1 MSNNTNN
8 AEKGMGFVI
17 GASSVGTLIE
27 WYDFYIFGMLATI
40 ISKQFFP
47 EDSGTSALLSTLAI
61 FAAGFIV
68 RPFGALVFGRLGDL
82 IGRKY
87 TFLLTLILMGGSTFA
102 IGLVPG
108 FKTIGWAAP
117 IIVLVLRLV
126 QGLALGGEYGGAATY
141 VAEHAPAHRRGY
153 WTSWIQ
159 TTATLGLFLAL
170 GIIILIRQSQGVE
183 AFSAEWGGW
192 RYPFWISLILV
203 IVSILIRMKMAE
215 SPMFAKVKA
224 EGKTSVN
231 PLKESFGHRANFKMV
246 LLALFGAVMGQGVVW
261 YTGQFYAQ
269 TFIENICKVNFVDSR
284 NILMLAIAFA
294 TPFFVIFG
302 ALSDRIGRKWIM
314 MIGMLL
320 AVFSYRYVYQ
330 NFLDYTDIA
339 SKRVLI
345 DVNKTTKSDGVAS
358 FDTKDKKKALVSTI
372 YDSVYTDGAVY
383 TFTKTDTL
391 HFASDYTGN
400 TASVAY
406 IMANK
411 DDAAKADTVLVKSKV
426 QTGITL
432 ADGVSFIN
440 VEKKSA
446 KPGVVIEK
454 SLDSNTFWKMV
465 WWVFVLIVFVT
476 MVYGPMAAFLVELF
490 PTKIRYTSMSLPYH
504 IGNGVF
510 GGLVPFLGTLIV
522 EFTKNKD
529 NPAGDPLAGLWYPIG
544 IAALCFVIG
553 VVYLRNH
560 IDEDVMD

>member
-314 MIGMLL
+314 LIGMLL

-345 DVNKTTKSDGVAS
+345 
-358 FDTKDKKKALVSTI
+358 
-372 YDSVYTDGAVY
+372 
-383 TFTKTDTL
+383 
-391 HFASDYTGN
+391 
-400 TASVAY
+400 
-406 IMANK
+406 
-411 DDAAKADTVLVKSKV
+411 
-426 QTGITL
+426 
-432 ADGVSFIN
+432 
-440 VEKKSA
+440 E
-446 KPGVVIEK
+446 
-454 SLDSNTFWKMV
+454 
-465 WWVFVLIVFVT
+465 
-476 MVYGPMAAFLVELF
+476 
-490 PTKIRYTSMSLPYH
+490 
-504 IGNGVF
+504 
-510 GGLVPFLGTLIV
+510 
-522 EFTKNKD
+522 
-529 NPAGDPLAGLWYPIG
+529 
-544 IAALCFVIG
+544 
-553 VVYLRNH
+553 
-560 IDEDVMD
+560 